1 MTKKLLSSKIIP
13 AALKSRNYR
22 LFFIGQGISRIGTW
36 MTNVATVW
44 LVYQLTHSALML
56 GIVGFI
62 SQIPCFFLSP
72 FAGVIL
78 DRCNIQKLLIL
89 TQKLAMLQS
98 LILAILTLS
107 NAINIWYIVGLS
119 LFQGLI
125 DAFDSPTRDT
135 FIKDVVD
142 KQEDLPNAIALNFV
156 LVTGA
161 RLIGPAIAG
170 IIIVSLGSG
179 YCFLIDAISY
189 VAVILALS
197 SIKLQIQ
204 TRSTQKTNF
213 WKQFKEGFT
222 YTFASAHIRAILQVL
237 ALFSLFAM
245 PYPTI
250 VPIFASEILH
260 GDASTLGF
268 LTAAAGLGALL
279 GGIYLNIR
287 PIELHSEKL
296 MVFTTA
302 ICGVALIAFGISNV
316 LWFSLLMSL
325 LIGFSGILEIA
336 SSNTK
341 LQTIVENDKR
351 GRVMSLFTVTFVG
364 IQPFGDL
371 LIGSLAHKIGAPN
384 TLIICGSFCLIGA
397 FLFAKYFPRS
407 SNDNCGQQQ

>member
-1 MTKKLLSSKIIP
+1 MIKNVLSANIIP
-13 AALKSRNYR
+13 TALKSRNYR

-62 SQIPCFFLSP
+62 GQIPCFFLTP

-78 DRCNIQKLLIL
+78 DRCNIHKLLIF

-98 LILAILTLS
+98 LMLAILTLS
-107 NAINIWYIVGLS
+107 NSINIWYIVGLS

-161 RLIGPAIAG
+161 RLIGPAFAG

-179 YCFLIDAISY
+179 YCFLIDSISY

-197 SIKLQIQ
+197 SIKLQ
-204 TRSTQKTNF
+204 TQMVATQNTNF
-213 WKQFKEGFT
+213 WKEFKEGFT
-222 YTFASAHIRAILQVL
+222 YTFASVHIRAILQML
-237 ALFSLFAM
+237 ALFSLLAM

-268 LTAAAGLGALL
+268 LTAAAGLGALF

-287 PIELHSEKL
+287 PIELHSGKV
-296 MVFTTA
+296 MVFATA
-302 ICGVALIAFGISNV
+302 ICGVGLIAFGISNV
-316 LWFSLLMSL
+316 VWFSLLMSL

-336 SSNTK
+336 SSNTT

-371 LIGSLAHKIGAPN
+371 LTGSLAHKIGAPN
-384 TLIICGSFCLIGA
+384 TLIICGSFCLIGS
-397 FLFAKYFPRS
+397 FLFAKHFPS
-407 SNDNCGQQQ
+407 SSKLQT